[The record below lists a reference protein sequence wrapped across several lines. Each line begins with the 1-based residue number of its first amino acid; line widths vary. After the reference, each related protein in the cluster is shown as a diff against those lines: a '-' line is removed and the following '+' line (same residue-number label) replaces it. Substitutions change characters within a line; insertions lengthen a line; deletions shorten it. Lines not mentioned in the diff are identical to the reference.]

1 MISDEILIDNK
12 LIAEFI
18 ENDKQCKEA
27 MKYFDNEEFGT
38 ITFDTTGLKYHKSW
52 DWLMPVVEKITLIL
66 KNPKKEYETQWRKL
80 YDYQSYS
87 FFEGNIMSVYGGV
100 VEFINW
106 YNKQKS

>member
-38 ITFDTTGLKYHKSW
+38 IYFDTTGLKYHKSW
-52 DWLMPVVEKITLIL
+52 DWLMPVVEKIWDII
-66 KNPKKEYETQWRKL
+66 KNKESLFYFTVNKELTIFSKA
-80 YDYQSYS
+80 YGENNINTCYS
-87 FFEGNIMSVYGGV
+87 AVI
-100 VEFINW
+100 EFINW